1 MKSLALSVLAAVVA
15 IAAPAP
21 SPVSPEVHPDGRVTF
36 RLNAPDATAV
46 ALRFESDAPVPM
58 KKGAQGVWSATTGA
72 LPPDIY
78 SYGYVADGIPLLDPS
93 NPRMKY
99 NLVSSQSE
107 VQVPGPAAL
116 PWEINDVPRGT
127 IHHHFYKSAIVG
139 DQRDFFVYTPPG
151 YDPAAKP
158 AYPVLY
164 LLHGFSDDATAWSTV
179 RRANVI
185 LDNLI
190 ARGQAK
196 PMLIVMPLGYGNWD
210 VLIGGYSGPGKP
222 GSSEDSNAKF
232 GDSLL
237 TEVIPQVER
246 LYHVSSDG
254 NARAIAGLSMGGAQ
268 SLLIGLNHP
277 DRFAWIGA
285 FSSGGLNPDL
295 AAAFPSLG
303 KSANAKLRLLWIA
316 CGRDD
321 GLIRWNQKIDQWL
334 TAQSVGHVWHPTPG
348 IHSFTVWRRYLAEFA
363 PLLFQDR
370 P

>member
-1 MKSLALSVLAAVVA
+1 MKYLALSVFAAVFAA
-15 IAAPAP
+15 IAPAQP
-21 SPVSPEVHPDGRVTF
+21 PVSPEVHPDGRVTF
-36 RLNAPDATAV
+36 RLNAPAAGAV

-58 KKGAQGVWSATTGA
+58 KKDAPGVWSATTGA

-78 SYGYVADGIPLLDPS
+78 SYSFVADGIPVLDPA
-93 NPRMKY
+93 NPHMKY

-139 DQRDFFVYTPPG
+139 DHRDFFVYTPPG

-179 RRANVI
+179 GRANVI

-210 VLIGGYSGPGKP
+210 ALIGSYSGPHKP
-222 GSSEDSNAKF
+222 GSREDSNAKF
-232 GDSLL
+232 GDTLL
-237 TEVIPQVER
+237 NEVIPQVER

-254 NARAIAGLSMGGAQ
+254 KARAIAGLSMGGAQ

-277 DRFAWIGA
+277 DLFAWIGA
-285 FSSGGLNPDL
+285 FSSGGLGHDF
-295 AAAFPSLG
+295 AADFPSLG
-303 KSANAKLRLLWIA
+303 QSANAKLRLLWIA

-321 GLIRWNQKIDQWL
+321 GLIGWNQQIDAWL
-334 TAQSVGHVWHPTPG
+334 TDRGVSHVWHPTPG
-348 IHSFTVWRRYLAEFA
+348 IHSFTVWRRNLAEFA
-363 PLLFQDR
+363 PLLFREQ

>member
-1 MKSLALSVLAAVVA
+1 MKYLALLVLAAVFA
-15 IAAPAP
+15 TMAPAQP
-21 SPVSPEVHPDGRVTF
+21 PVSPEVNLDGRVTF
-36 RLNAPDATAV
+36 RLNAPEARAV
-46 ALRFESDAPVPM
+46 ALHFESDVPVPM
-58 KKGAQGVWSATTGA
+58 KKDAQGVWSATTGA

-78 SYGYVADGIPLLDPS
+78 SYSFVADGVPVLDPA

-139 DQRDFFVYTPPG
+139 DHRDFFVYTPPG

-179 RRANVI
+179 GRANVI

-210 VLIGGYSGPGKP
+210 ALIGGYSGPRKP
-222 GSSEDSNAKF
+222 GAQEDSNAKF

-237 TEVIPQVER
+237 GEVIPQVER
-246 LYHVSSDG
+246 LYDVSSDS

-285 FSSGGLNPDL
+285 FSSGRLGQDL
-295 AAAFPSLG
+295 AAALPALG
-303 KSANAKLRLLWIA
+303 QNANAKLRLLWIA

-321 GLIRWNQKIDQWL
+321 RLIQWNQKIDQWL
-334 TAQSVGHVWHPTPG
+334 TARGVSHVWHPTPG
-348 IHSFTVWRRYLAEFA
+348 IHSFTVWRRNLAEFA
-363 PLLFQDR
+363 PLLFREQS
-370 P
+370 